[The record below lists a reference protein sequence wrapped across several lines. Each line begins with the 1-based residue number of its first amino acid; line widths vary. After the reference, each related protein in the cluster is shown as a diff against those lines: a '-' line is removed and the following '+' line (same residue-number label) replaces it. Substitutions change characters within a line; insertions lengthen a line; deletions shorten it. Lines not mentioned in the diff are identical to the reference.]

1 VNNGFVIKDWAACA
15 SGLNSRE
22 QWRAWAAQPTLPVG
36 EASPAVAEMP
46 AMQRRRLGPLGRLAV
61 QAAWWCQG
69 DAVGMPLVFAS
80 RYGDAARSLEL
91 FAELARGEPVSP
103 ATFSLSVH
111 NAISGMYSIAR
122 GDRAAHQAVAA
133 GAGSAA
139 AALIEALA
147 LLADGAPEVMVVCY
161 DAPLPGA
168 YAQFHD
174 EPAAAYAW
182 AWRVARPAANAP
194 YIELRAGAAAAS
206 EAPTAALPFGLDVL
220 RFGLSDDAALTR
232 QADGTRWTWRRH
244 A

>member
-1 VNNGFVIKDWAACA
+1 
-15 SGLNSRE
+15 
-22 QWRAWAAQPTLPVG
+22 
-36 EASPAVAEMP
+36 
-46 AMQRRRLGPLGRLAV
+46 MQRRRLGPLGRLAV

-69 DAVGMPLVFAS
+69 NDVGMPLVFAS
-80 RYGDAARSLEL
+80 RYGEAARSLEL

-103 ATFSLSVH
+103 TTFSLSVH

-122 GDRAAHQAVAA
+122 GDRASHQAVAA
-133 GAGSAA
+133 GAASAA

-161 DAPLPGA
+161 DAPLPGT

-182 AWRVARPAANAP
+182 AWRVAQPAANAP
-194 YIELRAGAAAAS
+194 YIELRADEAAACEEPAG
-206 EAPTAALPFGLDVL
+206 ALPFGLDVL
-220 RFGLSDDAALTR
+220 RFGLSNDVALTR
-232 QADGTRWTWRRH
+232 QADGTRWIWRRH